1 MSTCMHDRFSE
12 MRQFLVFRRP
22 TKNFGRPACIQPD
35 APPRRASHPTRPLH
49 VHPTRRAP
57 LRPLLPRAA
66 TGRQPGA
73 VECKIS
79 RIIYAS
85 DCMYFYIYVY
95 LYKCIHTHSL
105 YIYVYMYAKTGLK
118 KSETSFETHVYF
130 DLDIYNTISLICHAH
145 AGMVSC
151 NVYIYIY
158 IFF

>member
-95 LYKCIHTHSL
+95 LYKCIHTHIHYIYM
-105 YIYVYMYAKTGLK
+105 YIYVCKNG
-118 KSETSFETHVYF
+118 SEKIWDKFRDT
-130 DLDIYNTISLICHAH
+130 C
-145 AGMVSC
+145 
-151 NVYIYIY
+151 
-158 IFF
+158 IF